1 MPPAQERRTAGGLYA
16 TLVYL
21 SGDDTRIDR
30 ANVALLSRVVKKST
44 NPLAL
49 EVWYVRPLQLN
60 NWALAQESVRFVK
73 LRSMASVTVAEQCTQ
88 IATEKILL
96 ATSQTLL
103 HESDVWSLLG
113 FIERHTVFCMEPLR
127 MLRAPHETLLKF
139 VFREAFFSLHC
150 YLKTPFTWQSAP
162 LAIDR
167 TRFLRGIQN
176 AEGIRAQKAFFD
188 FFENPVG
195 EKTPTASGRSF
206 SLRESPRR
214 LLNTLLFAIESFQE
228 FRTEKKLP
236 RALSARLLLF
246 LVAQLSMYFATL
258 TAIITF
264 SGAFLLVGFA
274 GLLTAPFI
282 FSGAKRRYRNYCGI
296 YRLLP
301 LRSIF
306 VRLLVLFIG

>member
-1 MPPAQERRTAGGLYA
+1 MPQAHERQSAGGLYA

-21 SGDDTRIDR
+21 SGDDTLIDR
-30 ANVALLSRVVKKST
+30 ANIQLLSRVVKKST

-49 EVWYVRPLQLN
+49 EVWYMRPLRLN
-60 NWALAQESVRFVK
+60 NWAIPQESVRFVK
-73 LRSMASVTVAEQCTQ
+73 LRSMASVAVAEQCTQ
-88 IATEKILL
+88 ITTEKVLL

-113 FIERHTVFCMEPLR
+113 FIERHTVFCIEPTR
-127 MLRAPHETLLKF
+127 ILRAPHETLRKF
-139 VFREAFFSLHC
+139 VLREAYFTLHS
-150 YLKTPFTWQSAP
+150 YLKTPFVWQSAL

-167 TRFLRGIQN
+167 TRLLRGIQN
-176 AEGIRAQKAFFD
+176 TEGIRAQKAFFD
-188 FFENPVG
+188 FFESPVS
-195 EKTPTASGRSF
+195 ETTPTASGRSF

-214 LLNTLLFAIESFQE
+214 LLNTLLFAIESFQK
-228 FRTEKKLP
+228 FRAEKKLP

-246 LVAQLSMYFATL
+246 LVAQLSMYLAAL

-274 GLLTAPFI
+274 CLLTAPFV
-282 FSGAKRRYRNYCGI
+282 FSGAKRSYTNYCGN

-301 LRSIF
+301 LHFIF
-306 VRLLVLFIG
+306 GRLLLLFIG